1 MSNHE
6 LSKSDIGLLA
16 KESGLE
22 EAQVRWMLSLP
33 CDAEANSS
41 FEVSGKRSKARDDDP
56 RASPGNAS
64 Q

>member
-1 MSNHE
+1 MSNKK

-41 FEVSGKRSKARDDDP
+41 FEVSGKRSIARNNAL